1 MAQAGRFVTW
11 GFLEFLQTVVTTA
24 RMAYLL
30 LTSFP
35 GTTTITIWPCLR
47 TEYRLSQQANVY
59 WRKADCIKKIYQNQ
73 SKTIQAKST
82 RLQRVWQL
90 QCHLLIFG
98 CLQCRIPPFVKTTC
112 PLSVGGGGFLSPKF
126 CELGFIPTQQEQ
138 EGIIA

>member
-1 MAQAGRFVTW
+1 MAVPQNRIPS
-11 GFLEFLQTVVTTA
+11 VTTGK
-24 RMAYLL
+24 RLL
-30 LTSFP
+30 D
-35 GTTTITIWPCLR
+35 
-47 TEYRLSQQANVY
+47 ENRLY
-59 WRKADCIKKIYQNQ
+59 KKIYQNQ
-73 SKTIQAKST
+73 SKTIQAKSK